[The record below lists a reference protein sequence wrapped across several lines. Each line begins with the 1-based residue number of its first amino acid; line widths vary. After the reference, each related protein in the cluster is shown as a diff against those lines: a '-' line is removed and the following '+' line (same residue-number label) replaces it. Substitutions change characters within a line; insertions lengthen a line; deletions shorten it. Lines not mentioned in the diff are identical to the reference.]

1 MITCQTVDPLPDLQQ
16 HLLLKVKRIE
26 LFIIPSL
33 EIDEAGF
40 RACMRLTT
48 NQGYGWSEL
57 FICAA
62 EKPLN
67 WDTWSAALP
76 RFIGVGGMTDAIL
89 TANDPHAKDLPVRQL
104 FVSAVQH
111 INSHSLNGI
120 SQYQPSE
127 YEEINYNNILLN
139 RSIFYLSLF

>member
-1 MITCQTVDPLPDLQQ
+1 MLTCFDPLPDLQQ

-40 RACMRLTT
+40 RVCMRLTT

-57 FICAA
+57 FISAA
-62 EKPLN
+62 EKPIN
-67 WDTWSAALP
+67 WSTWSAALP
-76 RFIGVGGMTDAIL
+76 RFIGVGCITDAVL
-89 TANDPHAKDLPVRQL
+89 NASDPRAKELPLRQL
-104 FVSAVQH
+104 FNDAVQH
-111 INSHSLNGI
+111 ISSYPPYKI
-120 SQYQPSE
+120 SQPQPSIH
-127 YEEINYNNILLN
+127 EEINFNNILLN